1 MDQQS
6 ITNWTEERVI
16 GILRELAKEEDLP
29 AHLVAG
35 PITGADTVETLGID
49 SLGAV
54 WLTDRLEAMINIPL
68 PDDFLEYDNSVATI
82 AQRMNTLALGGVFR

>member
-6 ITNWTEERVI
+6 GTNWTEERVI

-29 AHLVAG
+29 KHLVAG
-35 PITGADTVETLGID
+35 PITGADTVETMGID

-54 WLTDRLEAMINIPL
+54 WLTDRIEAEANIPL
-68 PDDFLEYDNSVATI
+68 PDDFLEYDHSIATI
-82 AQRMNTLALGGVFR
+82 AQRMNTLALDGGFK